1 MNFIVKKLGKS
12 LLVCWLALLAMS
24 LAAGNVAADERPARI
39 TVAADDNYPPYIFR
53 DDEGQLKGYLV
64 DAWALWSEKTGIAVE
79 LKASDWALAQQHFAA
94 GEADVLDTVFST
106 PERQKTMLFSPSYAD
121 LPVSIFVHQNIQG
134 IDSPKTL
141 KAFPVGAKA
150 GDACID
156 QLTENGVVRLD
167 TYPSYTALIAAAVAG
182 EVRIFCLD
190 EPPAHFLLA
199 RADAEKEF
207 RQAFTLYTGQ
217 FHRAVKKG
225 NDALLVTVNAGFAA
239 ISSREYDNLHDKWM
253 GRALPIERF
262 GEMAGY
268 VFLAGLGFGL
278 LLLGWNF
285 TLRQQ
290 VARRTRQL
298 AAEQLRLNA
307 IVNGV
312 GAFIYIKGIDYRY
325 QFANQAVCDL
335 WQCSPE
341 DIVGQEDVAFFDPET
356 AVKLRENDRRVI
368 ENGES
373 IQEIEESVLYA
384 GGDKHIFLSVKV
396 PMRDHAG
403 QIVGLLGVSSETT
416 EQQRTENALHE
427 VSNELEATLHAIP
440 DLLLE
445 IDENGTYL
453 NVWANNPKDLPLPR
467 EALLGRRLDDVL
479 PPEAVSVC
487 HVALKEAMATG
498 ISRGQRLSLPLLGG
512 VQWFEL
518 SVTQKP
524 GDWLPRRFMM
534 LSRNVSE
541 RVADQLA
548 AIEARAEMQG
558 LLAQADASRLALL
571 SILEDQ
577 KIAEAS
583 LRKLSLA
590 VEQSPESVV
599 ITDLGAKIEYVN
611 QAFLESSGYTLE
623 ETLGQNPRFL
633 QSGLTPRPTYVEL
646 WQALRGGRVWSGQLI
661 NKRKNGEI
669 YYEHAVISPI
679 RQPDG
684 AVTHYLAVKQD
695 ITEKKRIGEELDRH
709 RHHLEELVEQ
719 RTAELAAAKE
729 VAEVAN
735 QAKSVFLANMSH
747 EIRTPMNAII
757 GLTHLLQRNA
767 QDAGQLD
774 KLGKIRESAD
784 HLLAVINDVLD
795 ISKIEAGKLELEN
808 IEFDLAPLLERVT
821 RVVRERAETK
831 GLSLQ
836 ISLAPELPGHL
847 RGDPTRLSQAL
858 LNYLGNAVKFT
869 EQGSIVLCSTLL
881 EQSERHVMLR
891 FEVSDTGIGIDA
903 TTVSRLFTTFE
914 QADNSTTRNYGGSGL
929 GLAITRRLAEL
940 MGGEAGVTSQ
950 PGAGSTFWFTAR
962 FGRSESQTALV
973 ALSALSPVASEEPAA
988 LILRRD
994 YAGSRV
1000 LICEDNPINQEVA
1013 LELLEEVGMHV
1024 VLAEHGAEGLQKLR
1038 DEIFDL
1044 ILMDMQ
1050 MPVMDGLE
1058 ATQHIRANPAQCAIP
1073 ILAMTANAFAED
1085 RQACMA
1091 AGMNDF
1097 VAKPVDPAALYA
1109 ALLKWLPQRR
1119 LAALEPLESVKP
1131 VEPPITVLP
1140 VSGQSDLHAALAQI
1154 PGIDIQA
1161 GLTMMRGSA
1170 ERFTRLLKM
1179 FSASHVSDIER
1190 LRGALVA
1197 SDMANAEHLI
1207 HSLKGVT
1214 GTLYLNHLH
1223 QQANRLNAQIRE
1235 RAAVDDILATIPE
1248 IETELAAV
1256 CRSIEAL
1263 PEA

>member
-1 MNFIVKKLGKS
+1 MNLAVKKLGKL
-12 LLVCWLALLAMS
+12 LLVCWLGL
-24 LAAGNVAADERPARI
+24 LAAGSSAADDPPTRI
-39 TVAADDNYPPYIFR
+39 AVAVDDNYPPYVFR
-53 DDEGQLKGYLV
+53 DEDGQLKGYLV
-64 DAWALWSEKTGIAVE
+64 DAWALWAEKTGIAVD
-79 LKASDWALAQQHFAA
+79 LKASDWALAQQRFAS
-94 GEADVLDTVFST
+94 GEADVLDTVFIT
-106 PERQKTMLFSPSYAD
+106 AERQKTMLFSPPYAD
-121 LPVSIFVHQNIQG
+121 LPVSIFVHQSIQG

-141 KAFPVGAKA
+141 KVFPVGAKA

-167 TYPSYTALIAAAVAG
+167 TYPSYSALVAAAVAG

-199 RADAEKEF
+199 RAGADKEF
-207 RQAFTLYTGQ
+207 RLAFTLYTGQ
-217 FHRAVKKG
+217 FHRAVKK
-225 NDALLVTVNAGFAA
+225 DDSALLAAVNAGFAA
-239 ISSREYDNLHDKWM
+239 ISSGENDALRDKWM
-253 GRALPIERF
+253 GRALPVERY
-262 GEMAGY
+262 GKMAGY
-268 VFLAGLGFGL
+268 VFLVGL
-278 LLLGWNF
+278 LLGLILLGWNF
-285 TLRQQ
+285 ALRRQ
-290 VARRTRQL
+290 VASRTRQL
-298 AAEQLRLNA
+298 AAEQLHLNT

-312 GAFIYIKGIDYRY
+312 GAFIYIKGVDYRY
-325 QFANQAVCDL
+325 QFANQALCDL
-335 WQCSPE
+335 WQRSLE
-341 DIVGQEDVAFFDPET
+341 DVVGQEDAAFFDAQT
-356 AVKLRENDRRVI
+356 AAKLRENDRRVI
-368 ENGES
+368 EAGES
-373 IQEIEESVLYA
+373 IRQIEENVLHA
-384 GGDKHIFLSVKV
+384 GGDKQVFLSVKV
-396 PMRDHAG
+396 PMRDHSG
-403 QIVGLLGVSSETT
+403 QIVGLLGVSSDIT
-416 EQQRTENALHE
+416 EQQRAENALRE

-445 IDENGTYL
+445 VDENGVYL

-467 EALLGRRLDDVL
+467 DVLLGRRLDDVL
-479 PPEAVSVC
+479 PPNAVSVC
-487 HVALKEAMATG
+487 RLALREAIENG
-498 ISRGQRLSLPLLGG
+498 SSRGQRLYLPLPDGA
-512 VQWFEL
+512 QWYEL

-524 GDWLPRRFMM
+524 GNWQPRRFMV
-534 LSRNVSE
+534 LSRNITG

-548 AIEARAEMQG
+548 ATEARTEMQA

-599 ITDLGAKIEYVN
+599 ITDLKANIEYVN
-611 QAFLESSGYTLE
+611 QAFLESSGYTLSE
-623 ETLGQNPRFL
+623 VIGTNPRFL
-633 QSGLTPRPTYVEL
+633 QSGLTPRTTYVEL
-646 WQALRGGRVWSGQLI
+646 WRALLDGRVWSGQLI

-684 AVTHYLAVKQD
+684 TATHYLAVKQD
-695 ITEKKRIGEELDRH
+695 ITEKKRIGAELDRH

-729 VAEVAN
+729 VAEVASH
-735 QAKSVFLANMSH
+735 AKSAFLANMSH

-757 GLTHLLQRNA
+757 GLTHLLQRSA
-767 QDAGQLD
+767 QDAGQRD

-795 ISKIEAGKLELEN
+795 ISKIEADKLELEN
-808 IEFDLAPLLERVT
+808 IEFALAPLLERVT
-821 RVVRERAETK
+821 SLVGERAEAK
-831 GLSLQ
+831 GLVVQ
-836 ISLAPELPGHL
+836 ITPVPELPGTL

-869 EQGSIVLCSTLL
+869 EHGSIILRSTLL
-881 EQSERHVMLR
+881 EQGEHHAILR
-891 FEVSDTGIGIDA
+891 FEVCDTGIGIDA
-903 TTVSRLFTTFE
+903 STVSRLFTTFE

-962 FGRSESQTALV
+962 FGRSTAQTTLAAPAALQ
-973 ALSALSPVASEEPAA
+973 AVASEEPAD

-1013 LELLEEVGMHV
+1013 LELLEDVGMHV

-1038 DEIFDL
+1038 AETFDL

-1058 ATQHIRANPAQCAIP
+1058 ATRHIRANPAQCAIP

-1085 RQACMA
+1085 RQACMT

-1097 VAKPVDPAALYA
+1097 VAKPVNPAALYA
-1109 ALLKWLPQRR
+1109 ALLKWLPKRPP
-1119 LAALEPLESVKP
+1119 AVVEP
-1131 VEPPITVLP
+1131 VEPGKAFASP
-1140 VSGQSDLHAALAQI
+1140 VALASVSEHGDLRAALGQI
-1154 PGIDIQA
+1154 SGIDIEA
-1161 GLTMMRGSA
+1161 GLAMMRGSA
-1170 ERFTRLLKM
+1170 ERFARLLKM
-1179 FSASHVSDIER
+1179 FAANHANDIAGLR
-1190 LRGALVA
+1190 LALA
-1197 SDMANAEHLI
+1197 ESDMATAEHLI
-1207 HSLKGVT
+1207 HSLKGVA
-1214 GTLYLNHLH
+1214 GTLCLNHLYR
-1223 QQANRLNAQIRE
+1223 QANQLNIQIRDH
-1235 RAAVDDILATIPE
+1235 AAVDEILSAIPE
-1248 IETELAAV
+1248 IEAELASV

-1263 PEA
+1263 PGA